1 MTASTATTASSASA
15 PAPKPSVPKR
25 KSDGPV
31 KKRGP
36 PRPHKKLTADVL
48 KTRITKLQKR
58 IDRAQSQLQDAERH
72 IAGYLRE
79 SGLRDAEA
87 EAGEN

>member
-1 MTASTATTASSASA
+1 MTAPPASANTTTA
-15 PAPKPSVPKR
+15 APKPAVPKR

-36 PRPHKKLTADVL
+36 PRPHRKLSGDIL

-79 SGLRDAEA
+79 SSMRDSEA
-87 EAGEN
+87 ETS